1 MVGRDHNL
9 SEPSF
14 IVSSLLW
21 LFLFADSTEIYHEKA
36 RQYDRE
42 VLISRGRRIVTSIP
56 TLIPFTSHH
65 SVES

>member
-21 LFLFADSTEIYHEKA
+21 ILLFADSTELYHEKA
-36 RQYDRE
+36 RRDHRE

-56 TLIPFTSHH
+56 TPIPFTSHH